1 MMLVMGHHL
10 REIDPAVPLAHA
22 DDYARRLGAAML
34 SAEINTELRQAAFL
48 AQVLWE
54 SCHLQRLE
62 EMASGSAYEGR
73 IDLGNTCPGYGVRYK
88 GRGWMMLSGQKN
100 YAWAERVTGLPLLE
114 WPELAAHPDNAA
126 LIAAKFWTEGAALN
140 LSRKA
145 KKHLGDVT
153 NLNVLADNRDF
164 DGVTMAING
173 DATPTAPSYQI
184 ERVKL
189 YECALQVLR
198 A

>member
-1 MMLVMGHHL
+1 MLTG
-10 REIDPAVPLAHA
+10 
-22 DDYARRLGAAML
+22 RRNYGEA
-34 SAEINTELRQAAFL
+34 
-48 AQVLWE
+48 
-54 SCHLQRLE
+54 
-62 EMASGSAYEGR
+62 GR
-73 IDLGNTCPGYGVRYK
+73 
-88 GRGWMMLSGQKN
+88 
-100 YAWAERVTGLPLLE
+100 ATGLNLVE
-114 WPELAAHPDNAA
+114 WPELAAHPDNAS
-126 LIAAKFWTEGAALN
+126 LIATWFWRHGAALN
-140 LSRKA
+140 LSHKA